1 MLANADQL
9 MQLLRALMHPLTR
22 RSLNLHEDEW
32 SGYEAGQSDHE
43 IHRVR
48 MAATKD
54 AELVRAWTECET
66 AVYAPRGWG

>member
-1 MLANADQL
+1 MLANAHQL

-22 RSLNLHEDEW
+22 RSL
-32 SGYEAGQSDHE
+32 GAQEAGQSDHE

-54 AELVRAWTECET
+54 AALVRAWTECET
-66 AVYAPRGWG
+66 AM